1 MNIYF
6 KFNFKSFIT
15 FRSCPH
21 LDKLHSVFG
30 KIVGG
35 LDVLSKI
42 EAVDTDKKDR
52 PKVSIKIEDCLV
64 FVDPYAEI
72 DEQVSQTKPRINI
85 LLIKLIYNSEK

>member
-85 LLIKLIYNSEK
+85 LLIKLSF